1 MRGQK
6 PERQGAGSS
15 CSPAGRDNKELAAAG
30 VGFVAFALA
39 TRSNNPSFGGTS
51 THGFFVL
58 FEKRLDPDSAPA
70 SRNRPGCAARSP
82 CCRRV
87 RFASLQ
93 TRVACRAQQIG
104 TGASCSGPGRHETF
118 GLGSPSR
125 FRWRTIRWR
134 WTFRSV
140 LAQPNCWTPW
150 TRSPTHTVGACIWR
164 RTRSAGRRDCAWDIL
179 AFRHYGTAPCRP
191 SVTAAA
197 NAQARLRLHPR
208 PTKANSHAT
217 RGGLPFR
224 SADCRNYCRW
234 RARHDRTKI
243 ARWRPTQG
251 RLPRTARLRRPARPC
266 YGS

>member
-1 MRGQK
+1 MRLSGWGRHPVIDCAVDPLRK
-6 PERQGAGSS
+6 WRDLQGLV
-15 CSPAGRDNKELAAAG
+15 D
-30 VGFVAFALA
+30 
-39 TRSNNPSFGGTS
+39 
-51 THGFFVL
+51 
-58 FEKRLDPDSAPA
+58 
-70 SRNRPGCAARSP
+70 RPGTLIARGNGRAYGDAALNLNLTVSMLGMDR
-82 CCRRV
+82 
-87 RFASLQ
+87 LQ
-93 TRVACRAQQIG
+93 AFDPA
-104 TGASCSGPGRHETF
+104 
-118 GLGSPSR
+118 
-125 FRWRTIRWR
+125 IRWR